1 MCQTK
6 TSLGFPKLGQ
16 QRGLVLRK
24 RGSVFPE
31 QRFRGVLPSAPALR
45 AQPPGT
51 PTAENSAGQRDPIVS
66 LRSLCSWAVCFQCPG
81 TDFPTCQLSSSSS
94 SCLCTALGLWEEGGL
109 AGSEGSGGSPSVMW
123 QLNTVKPL
131 EPVPRLSLGH
141 REGRDSRREAA
152 LAVAGVFS
160 HLPPYTTTTA
170 CHMGEGIRSLDLPT
184 LCQESLLIVKN
195 Y

>member
-6 TSLGFPKLGQ
+6 TGLGFPKLGQ

-31 QRFRGVLPSAPALR
+31 QSSCGVLPSAPASR

-51 PTAENSAGQRDPIVS
+51 PTAENSAGQPGPIVS

-94 SCLCTALGLWEEGGL
+94 CLCTALGLWKESGL

-123 QLNTVKPL
+123 QLNMVKPL
-131 EPVPRLSLGH
+131 EPVLGLSLGH

-152 LAVAGVFS
+152 PWHAES
-160 HLPPYTTTTA
+160 
-170 CHMGEGIRSLDLPT
+170 MGSQRVEHDCVTNTYLLRTPLWVRILKTP
-184 LCQESLLIVKN
+184 QEA
-195 Y
+195 